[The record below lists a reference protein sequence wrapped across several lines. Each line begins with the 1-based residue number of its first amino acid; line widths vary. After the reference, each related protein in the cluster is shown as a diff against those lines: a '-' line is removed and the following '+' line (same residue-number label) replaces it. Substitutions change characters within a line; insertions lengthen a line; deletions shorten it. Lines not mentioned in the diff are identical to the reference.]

1 MPLKMFE
8 MKKTVLAA
16 AVALVL
22 MTARLSAHH
31 AFAAEYDEGR
41 HVAVTGTVTAFKW
54 INPHAWLYVNCR
66 DQDGKVT
73 SWSFEM
79 GAPGGLIS
87 RGWKRGELKAGD
99 QITVEGFGAKNGT
112 NVANA
117 TTVTLPDGRKLFGG
131 FASTPGSPVK

>member
-1 MPLKMFE
+1 MFS
-8 MKKTVLAA
+8 MKKTALAA
-16 AVALVL
+16 VVALGL
-22 MTARLSAHH
+22 MTVRLSAHH
-31 AFAAEYDEGR
+31 AFAAEYDENR
-41 HVAVTGTVTAFKW
+41 HVAVTGTVTGFKW
-54 INPHAWLYVNCR
+54 INPHAWLYVKST
-66 DQDGKVT
+66 DQNGKVT

-87 RGWKRGELKAGD
+87 RGWKKCDLKAGD
-99 QITVEGFGAKNGT
+99 QITVEGFGAKNGK